1 MIEGKARRALG
12 TRGAVSSV
20 SRSVTME
27 PRGEARDTVGQ
38 EKYLK
43 NSDQTL
49 SKYGEKRK
57 FRDFRSSVSPKQD
70 EYD

>member
-1 MIEGKARRALG
+1 MIEGKAWRALG
-12 TRGAVSSV
+12 THGAVWSV
-20 SRSVTME
+20 SGRVTME

-38 EKYLK
+38 EKYL
-43 NSDQTL
+43 NNNDQTL

-57 FRDFRSSVSPKQD
+57 FIDFRSSVSPKQD

>member
-1 MIEGKARRALG
+1 MKSLRDSWG
-12 TRGAVSSV
+12 SV
-20 SRSVTME
+20 KCLTQGNYE

-43 NSDQTL
+43 NNDQTL

-57 FRDFRSSVSPKQD
+57 FIDLRSSVSPKQD